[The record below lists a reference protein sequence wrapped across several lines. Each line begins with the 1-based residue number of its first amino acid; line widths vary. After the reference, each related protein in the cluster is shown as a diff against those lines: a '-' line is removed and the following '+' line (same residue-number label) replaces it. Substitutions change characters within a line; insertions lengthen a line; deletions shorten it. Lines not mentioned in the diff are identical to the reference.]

1 MSCTRQFRLPICTA
15 LLLAFAACATAGPL
29 SDPAGDFLATYAGA
43 RNADMDVRAAEVFY
57 DAVAGVFTLQATLN
71 GPVGVTPRAGYV
83 WGFDRGAGI
92 ERFATLTPSVGNRVF
107 FDLIVLL
114 QVDGSATVSDN
125 TPGGAM
131 SLLPVGTTR
140 IDGAQLSASIAASLL
155 PGKGLAPEDYRYQLW
170 PRLEGLGTRGIA
182 DFAPGSGVRGV
193 NNGAAVTVV
202 PVSHPAQLGLFMLGL
217 ACALACAVR
226 RRQVLR
232 VAVVHA
238 RPETTLPARPAS

>member
-1 MSCTRQFRLPICTA
+1 MFCTRKSRLPVCAA
-15 LLLAFAACATAGPL
+15 LLLALATCASAGPL
-29 SDPAGDFLATYAGA
+29 SDPVGDFLATYAGA
-43 RNADMDVRAAEVFY
+43 RNADMDVLAAEVFF
-57 DAVAGVFTLQATLN
+57 DAAADVFTLQATLN

-83 WGFDRGAGI
+83 FGFDRGAGI
-92 ERFATLTPSVGNRVF
+92 ERFVTLTPSVGNGVF

-140 IDGAQLSASIAASLL
+140 IDGARLSASIAANLL
-155 PGKGLAPEDYRYQLW
+155 PNKGLAPVDYRYQLW

-182 DFAPGSGVRGV
+182 DFAPGSGMRGV

-202 PVSHPAQLGLFMLGL
+202 PVSHPAQLGLFMLAL
-217 ACALACAVR
+217 AGVRACAVR

-238 RPETTLPARPAS
+238 PPETMLPARPVS